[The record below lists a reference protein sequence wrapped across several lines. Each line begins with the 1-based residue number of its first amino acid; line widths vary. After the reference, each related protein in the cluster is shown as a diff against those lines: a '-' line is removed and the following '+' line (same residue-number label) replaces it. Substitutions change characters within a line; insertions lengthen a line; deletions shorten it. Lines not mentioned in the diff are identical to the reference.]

1 MWRARKLVE
10 NMTLDEKI
18 SFLHG
23 EKGPYVGNV
32 APLHRL
38 GIPPINMNDGPQGFR
53 AEKHKGTS
61 TAWPSGLNMAA
72 SWDPEAVHEWGS
84 GMGRE
89 FYDKG
94 SNVQLGPGVCLARVP
109 WNGRNFEYL
118 SGEDPYLGY
127 VLAQSAVK
135 GIQSQKVVA
144 NAKHWVMNNQETNRQ
159 AVSEDVDER
168 TRFEMYYPP
177 FEGAIEAGVGS
188 FMCSYNKVNGAW
200 SCENPTTL
208 AQDLKRTLGFQGY
221 VMSDWGAT
229 HSASIMQGLD
239 MEQATQTYMNGQVLK
254 LALDA
259 GNVSQA
265 AIDDS
270 VARILWSMLSTGVMD
285 EPLST
290 WDRKNIKRNVTS
302 EASRSSARRLAAA
315 STVLLKNAGGVL
327 PLRTDSRIAVIGLG
341 DANAVTHSFGS
352 GRVDPSRVV
361 TPLAGI
367 RAAVAPS
374 SAVTFRSGN
383 DTESAA
389 SAARAAD
396 YAIVFVG
403 TLSGEGQDRSSLSFD
418 TGMPSLLNQN
428 ELVRAVAAANSKT
441 IVVASAPGAVL
452 MPWSNSVAAVLLN
465 FMPGQ
470 EVGSAVADVLFGRVN
485 PSAKLPLT
493 LPNSE
498 NETRFSPDQWPGG
511 PDPARPAHASYSEKL
526 LVGYRYY
533 DAHGLNFSTGFP
545 FGHGLSYSTFEY
557 SNLSIDDGGAP
568 GLAARVAFTVEN
580 SGRAAG
586 AEVAQ
591 LYLGFPSGAGEPPRQ
606 LRGFEKTRVLQPGER
621 QRVALPL
628 RPRDL
633 SVWDE
638 AAHAWSLARGTF
650 QVVVGASSRDA
661 RLNGVL
667 SVVGESGQPPVAYV

>member
-1 MWRARKLVE
+1 
-10 NMTLDEKI
+10 
-18 SFLHG
+18 
-23 EKGPYVGNV
+23 
-32 APLHRL
+32 
-38 GIPPINMNDGPQGFR
+38 
-53 AEKHKGTS
+53 
-61 TAWPSGLNMAA
+61 
-72 SWDPEAVHEWGS
+72 
-84 GMGRE
+84 
-89 FYDKG
+89 
-94 SNVQLGPGVCLARVP
+94 
-109 WNGRNFEYL
+109 
-118 SGEDPYLGY
+118 
-127 VLAQSAVK
+127 
-135 GIQSQKVVA
+135 
-144 NAKHWVMNNQETNRQ
+144 
-159 AVSEDVDER
+159 
-168 TRFEMYYPP
+168 
-177 FEGAIEAGVGS
+177 
-188 FMCSYNKVNGAW
+188 
-200 SCENPTTL
+200 
-208 AQDLKRTLGFQGY
+208 
-221 VMSDWGAT
+221 
-229 HSASIMQGLD
+229 
-239 MEQATQTYMNGQVLK
+239 
-254 LALDA
+254 
-259 GNVSQA
+259 
-265 AIDDS
+265 
-270 VARILWSMLSTGVMD
+270 
-285 EPLST
+285 
-290 WDRKNIKRNVTS
+290 
-302 EASRSSARRLAAA
+302 
-315 STVLLKNAGGVL
+315 
-327 PLRTDSRIAVIGLG
+327 
-341 DANAVTHSFGS
+341 
-352 GRVDPSRVV
+352 
-361 TPLAGI
+361 
-367 RAAVAPS
+367 
-374 SAVTFRSGN
+374 
-383 DTESAA
+383 
-389 SAARAAD
+389 
-396 YAIVFVG
+396 
-403 TLSGEGQDRSSLSFD
+403 
-418 TGMPSLLNQN
+418 MPSLLNQN